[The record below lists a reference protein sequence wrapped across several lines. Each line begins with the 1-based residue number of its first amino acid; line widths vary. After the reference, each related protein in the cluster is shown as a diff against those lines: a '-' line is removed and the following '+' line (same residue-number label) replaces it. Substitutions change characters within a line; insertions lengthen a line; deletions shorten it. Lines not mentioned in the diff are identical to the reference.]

1 MTGQTDTD
9 KKILRSR
16 RTIHRIGAT
25 TTEAM
30 AEGQITKAG
39 TGVQSNRYE
48 KNKFHNIQLGHL
60 AVGTGEKKCVVA
72 CSSKIWLAGQ
82 NSIKVRGL
90 GTYY

>member
-25 TTEAM
+25 TTEDPT

-39 TGVQSNRYE
+39 TGVQINRYE

-60 AVGTGEKKCVVA
+60 AVGTGVKKCVVA

-82 NSIKVRGL
+82 NSIKV
-90 GTYY
+90 TSN